1 MNNAVEIHQS
11 RAVVDAHTASEI
23 KAQVHR
29 IQEVMQAVMK
39 PEMHYGKIPGTN
51 KPTLYKAGS
60 EVLLSTFRIS
70 VEPEVVDMSTSDE
83 IRYQVRARGVHMS
96 SGVTVGIGIGEASSN
111 EDKYKWRAAVCD
123 EEYNDTDE
131 DRRRVKYGWRWG
143 EARGE
148 KLTTKTK
155 QVRANPS
162 DIANTILKMA
172 KKRAQIDL
180 TLTALAAS
188 DIFTQDIED
197 LPENMRDMGIDE
209 PENGKPKTDAPKATE
224 SGSKAASEKQIGLV
238 KVKLGQ
244 SQATEAELCKHLD
257 IESVEAMPFAKVNE
271 ALAFLKEHTE

>member
-1 MNNAVEIHQS
+1 MSNAVEIHQS

-39 PEMHYGKIPGTN
+39 PEMHYGKIPGTD

-70 VEPEVVDMSTSDE
+70 VEPEVVDMSTADE

-123 EEYNDTDE
+123 EEFNDTDE

-148 KLTTKTK
+148 KVTFKVK

-209 PENGKPKTDAPKATE
+209 PQNGKPKTTAPRATN
-224 SGSKAASEKQIGLV
+224 GSKAATEKQIGLI
-238 KVKLGQ
+238 KVKLDQ
-244 SQATEAELCKHLD
+244 SLATEAELCEYLGL
-257 IESVEAMPFAKVNE
+257 ESIEAMPFGKVNE